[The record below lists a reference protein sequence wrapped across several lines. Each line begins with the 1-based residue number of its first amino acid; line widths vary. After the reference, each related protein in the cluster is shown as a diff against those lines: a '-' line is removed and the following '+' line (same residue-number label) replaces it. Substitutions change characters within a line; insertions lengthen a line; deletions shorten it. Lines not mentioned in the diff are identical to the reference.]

1 MNMYYGIF
9 ILGPSGSG
17 KSTFCNAISQFFQAI
32 KRKHLLINLDPANDN
47 IPYEVNIKKAIIHE
61 PKVFNRSKRTN

>member
-1 MNMYYGIF
+1 MNIYYGIF

-17 KSTFCNAISQFFQAI
+17 KSTFCKAISQFFQAI

-47 IPYEVNIKKAIIHE
+47 IPYEVNI
-61 PKVFNRSKRTN
+61 